1 MTAMTAM
8 SAKKRIGLYIIKLAG
23 LFGLFVGLVFGW
35 IIFCLY
41 TYEIFSYGMM
51 LAITLAAV
59 AAYFALAVKVSRL
72 GIESKAERAGMSM
85 AQKLRRPLG
94 LIIPLIIMNVI
105 FLFEFHN
112 IF

>member
-1 MTAMTAM
+1 MTA
-8 SAKKRIGLYIIKLAG
+8 KKKIGLYIVKLAA

-35 IIFCLY
+35 IIFVLY

-51 LAITLAAV
+51 LAITFAV
-59 AAYFALAVKVSRL
+59 IIAYFALAVKVSRL
-72 GIESKAERAGMSM
+72 RVESKAERAEMSFGK
-85 AQKLRRPLG
+85 KLRRPLG

>member
-1 MTAMTAM
+1 MTA
-8 SAKKRIGLYIIKLAG
+8 KKKIWLYIIKLAA
-23 LFGLFVGLVFGW
+23 LFGLFAGLVFGW
-35 IIFCLY
+35 IIFSFY
-41 TYEIFSYGMM
+41 TYEIFSYGTM
-51 LAITLAAV
+51 LAITLAAI

-72 GIESKAERAGMSM
+72 GIESKAELAEMSFGK
-85 AQKLRRPLG
+85 KLRRPLG